1 MIANSGNFKF
11 QMVCAAQNLLRFWQE
26 ACAERHLVSDS
37 DALREYCVLYL
48 WSVFTSALGYILR
61 IVAK

>member
-1 MIANSGNFKF
+1 MTANSGDLKF
-11 QMVCAAQNLLRFWQE
+11 QMVCAAQNLLRYWQE

-48 WSVFTSALGYILR
+48 ESLFTSALGYI
-61 IVAK
+61 